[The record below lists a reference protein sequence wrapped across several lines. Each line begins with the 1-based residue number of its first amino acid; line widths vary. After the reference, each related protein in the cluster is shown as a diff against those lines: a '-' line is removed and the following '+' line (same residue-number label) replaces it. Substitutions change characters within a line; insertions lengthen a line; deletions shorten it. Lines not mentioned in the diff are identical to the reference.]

1 MKSFE
6 QFFVDPAGL
15 VLHYIGEYLA
25 ANTQITQEQFENAT
39 RAAGVFP
46 GYESIED
53 ALYANVI
60 DRLPAEVIATM
71 NVGGDVVGL
80 MNNLRVGGDMLLASD
95 EGVISGRYGWQD
107 FLFTWRQ
114 AASAISPIPA
124 AAARFHR

>member
-1 MKSFE
+1 M
-6 QFFVDPAGL
+6 
-15 VLHYIGEYLA
+15 LHYIGEYLA
-25 ANTQITQEQFENAT
+25 ANTQITAEQFENAT
-39 RAAGVFP
+39 RAAGVFL

-95 EGVISGRYGWQD
+95 EGVVSGVTVGRTSSSHGV
-107 FLFTWRQ
+107 LVANVT
-114 AASAISPIPA
+114 SPTPA
-124 AAARFHR
+124 AVVRLSVVKK